1 MGMDKLGVGNMA
13 LRKATAIA
21 ASILMVLVFIRLNG
35 DILSFIHAV
44 KAGEDVSYAFGPPS
58 LSEEEKRELYNR
70 IVAEAESKYIEPINA
85 RIDRVWHAIP
95 GYNGLAVDIERTYE
109 EAVKSARAEPIPFRY
124 KEIEP
129 EIGLDDL
136 GTQPIYKGNPNK
148 RMISFMIN
156 VAWGNE
162 YVDPI
167 LETLARENVK
177 ATFFL
182 DGSWLN
188 KNGEL
193 ARTILDAG
201 HELSNHAY
209 SHPDMK
215 NLNRADQYSQI
226 MRTEKLLKDRLG
238 IDNRWF
244 APPSG
249 SYNGATLQIAKEQ
262 GLQTVLWTIDTVD
275 WMKPS
280 PQSIVGKINS
290 KLEPGALILM
300 HPTASSSEALP
311 GMIAGAKAKGYF
323 IGTVSETL
331 SSSRTPDVVEGGDV
345 F

>member
-1 MGMDKLGVGNMA
+1 MA

-35 DILSFIHAV
+35 DIHAFIHAV
-44 KAGEDVSYAFGPPS
+44 KAGEDATFAFGPPS

-70 IVAEAESKYIEPINA
+70 IVAEAETRYIEPIDA
-85 RIDRVWHAIP
+85 RIDRVWRAIP

-109 EAVKSARAEPIPFRY
+109 EALKAPRIEPIPFRY

-129 EIGLDDL
+129 QIGLKDL
-136 GTQPIYKGNPNK
+136 GAQPIYRGNPNK
-148 RMISFMIN
+148 RMVSFMIN

-162 YVDPI
+162 YLDPI

-182 DGSWLN
+182 DGSWLK
-188 KNGEL
+188 KNVDM
-193 ARTILDAG
+193 AKKIVDAG

-215 NLNRADQYSQI
+215 NLSRSDQYTQI
-226 MRTEKLLKDRLG
+226 ARTEQLLKEQLG
-238 IDNRWF
+238 IENRWF

-249 SYNGATLQIAKEQ
+249 SYNGATVQIAKEQ

-280 PQSIVGKINS
+280 AESIVRKIDA

-300 HPTASSSEALP
+300 HPTASSRDALA
-311 GMIAGAKAKGYF
+311 GMIASAKAKGYF
-323 IGTVSETL
+323 IGTVRETL
-331 SSSRTPDVVEGGDV
+331 SSERTPAVVEGGDG

>member
-1 MGMDKLGVGNMA
+1 MA

-21 ASILMVLVFIRLNG
+21 ASILMVLVFVRMNG
-35 DILSFIHAV
+35 DIMSFIHAV

-58 LSEEEKRELYNR
+58 LSEDEKRELYNR
-70 IVAEAESKYIEPINA
+70 IVAEAETKYIEPVNA

-95 GYNGLAVDIERTYE
+95 GYNGLAVDIDRTYE
-109 EAVKSARAEPIPFRY
+109 EALKAARAEPIPFRY

-129 EIGLDDL
+129 KIKLADL
-136 GTQPIYKGNPNK
+136 GAHPVYKGNPNK
-148 RMISFMIN
+148 RMIAFMIN

-162 YVDPI
+162 YIEPI
-167 LETLARENVK
+167 LSTLASENVK

-188 KNGEL
+188 KNGDL
-193 ARTILDAG
+193 AQTIKDAG

-209 SHPDMK
+209 SHPDMR
-215 NLNRADQYSQI
+215 NLGRADQFSQI
-226 MRTEKLLKDRLG
+226 MRTEKLLKEKLSVN
-238 IDNRWF
+238 NRWF

-249 SYNGATLQIAKEQ
+249 SYNGATVQIAKEQ

-275 WMKPS
+275 WRKPS
-280 PQSIVGKINS
+280 PQSIVQKIGS

-311 GMIAGAKAKGYF
+311 GMIAGAKAKGYL

-331 SSSRTPDVVEGGDV
+331 SSARTPGVVESRDV